1 MSLSAKKQQRG
12 LVFEN
17 MQGFYNAKTV
27 PDFYKPETST
37 KKIQGYIWFNLQYI
51 DPCKMYGLYKC
62 LHIVP
67 KSEYDE
73 VLNLATLPLV
83 EDLLFSMSIQGA
95 VLNYN
100 KRTYDYRLTIID
112 YDDKTRFDCT
122 GSNEKCFHGIFS
134 EFALNSKING
144 LDLSGGVVGGT
155 RLKKMKYPPRDFKNI
170 SFDTLYAKKYN
181 AAYPTPVPM

>member
-1 MSLSAKKQQRG
+1 MLLSANKQQRG

-17 MQGFYNAKTV
+17 MQGFYTGSSV
-27 PDFYKPETST
+27 LDFYKPENST
-37 KKIQGYIWFNLQYI
+37 KKIQAFYWFETQFI

-67 KSEYDE
+67 KSEYDDL
-73 VLNLATLPLV
+73 LNLATLPLV
-83 EDLLFSMSIQGA
+83 EDLFSIGIQGA
-95 VLNYN
+95 VLDYN

-122 GSNEKCFHGIFS
+122 GSNEKCFHGILS
-134 EFALNSKING
+134 EFGLNSKING
-144 LDLSGGVVGGT
+144 LDLSGGFVGGI

>member
-1 MSLSAKKQQRG
+1 MSLSATKQQRG

-17 MQGFYNAKTV
+17 MQGFYTGSSV
-27 PDFYKPETST
+27 IDYYKPETST
-37 KKIQGYIWFNLQYI
+37 IKSEVYFWFNLQFI

-73 VLNLATLPLV
+73 VLNLATLPPV
-83 EDLLFSMSIQGA
+83 EDLFSIGIQGA

-134 EFALNSKING
+134 EFALNSKINN
-144 LDLSGGVVGGT
+144 LDLSGGIVGGT

-170 SFDTLYAKKYN
+170 SFDTLYAQKYN
-181 AAYPTPVPM
+181 AAFPTPVPT